1 MLHGARDIFLIDSND
16 KVINDQASIRRMIMS
31 LGFICNVV
39 LKTVTTKEKF
49 SHISTDQ
56 LPDNE
61 ATAWVMINEF
71 FDIED

>member
-1 MLHGARDIFLIDSND
+1 
-16 KVINDQASIRRMIMS
+16 MIMS
-31 LGFICNVV
+31 LGFISNVV